1 MNNKFSIQD
10 KVIAITGGA
19 GVLGGSMSK
28 YLVQNGA
35 KVVVLD
41 YNQENTDDRIAELNS
56 ITPNSACGYT
66 ADVLDEKLLIEI
78 AGKIKKKEG
87 RLDGLINA
95 AGGNMPGATVD
106 PDQTIFD
113 ISAGDLRKVLDLNL
127 MGSVL
132 PSLTLGKIMAEQG
145 SGVIINISSMASTQ
159 AITRVLGYSMA
170 KSGIEIF
177 TKWMAME
184 MAMKFS
190 DKIRVNALAPGFF
203 IGNQNRRLLTNEDG
217 SYTERGEIVIRKT
230 PMKRFGD
237 ASELNGTVH
246 YLLSEAA
253 SFVTGT
259 IVPVDGG
266 FSSFS
271 GV

>member
-1 MNNKFSIQD
+1 MNNKFPIEN
-10 KVIAITGGA
+10 KIIAITGGA
-19 GVLGGSMSK
+19 GVLGGSMAK
-28 YLVQNGA
+28 YLVRNAA
-35 KVVVLD
+35 KVIVLD
-41 YNQENTDDRIAELNS
+41 RDEHATRKRVNEINEIEPGSASGYKVDVLNEEMLKDIAE
-56 ITPNSACGYT
+56 
-66 ADVLDEKLLIEI
+66 EI
-78 AGKIKKKEG
+78 LQKEG
-87 RLDGLINA
+87 KLDGLINA
-95 AGGNMPGATVD
+95 AGGNIPGATVN

-113 ISAGDLRKVLDLNL
+113 ISVGDLKKVLDLNL

-132 PSLTLGKIMAEQG
+132 PSLTLGKLMADQN
-145 SGVIINISSMASTQ
+145 SGVIINISSMASSQ

-190 DKIRVNALAPGFF
+190 NKIRVNALAPGFF
-203 IGNQNRRLLTNEDG
+203 IGNQNRRLLTHEDG
-217 SYTERGEIVIRKT
+217 SFTERGEIVINKT
-230 PMKRFGD
+230 PMRRFGD

-253 SFVTGT
+253 SFVTGS

-266 FSSFS
+266 FSSYS

>member
-1 MNNKFSIQD
+1 
-10 KVIAITGGA
+10 
-19 GVLGGSMSK
+19 
-28 YLVQNGA
+28 
-35 KVVVLD
+35 
-41 YNQENTDDRIAELNS
+41 
-56 ITPNSACGYT
+56 
-66 ADVLDEKLLIEI
+66 
-78 AGKIKKKEG
+78 
-87 RLDGLINA
+87 LDGLINA
-95 AGGNMPGATVD
+95 AGGNMPGATVN

-113 ISAGDLRKVLDLNL
+113 ISTGDLKKVLDLNL
-127 MGSVL
+127 MGSVM
-132 PSLTLGKIMAEQG
+132 PSLALGKIMAEQG

-184 MAMKFS
+184 MAMKFN
-190 DKIRVNALAPGFF
+190 DKIRINALAPGFF
-203 IGNQNRRLLTNEDG
+203 IGNQNRKLLINEDG
-217 SYTERGEIVIRKT
+217 SYTERGKTVIKKT

-246 YLLSEAA
+246 YLLSDAA

>member
-1 MNNKFSIQD
+1 MNNNFSIKN
-10 KVIAITGGA
+10 KVIAITGGG
-19 GVLGGSMSK
+19 GVLGGSMAK
-28 YLVQNGA
+28 YLVQNEA
-35 KVVVLD
+35 KVIILAH
-41 YNQENTDDRIAELNS
+41 NPKNTEKRVKELNA
-56 ITPNSACGYT
+56 IMPNSASGYT
-66 ADVLDEKLLIEI
+66 ADVLDEELLAEI
-78 AGKIKKKEG
+78 ATKIIEKEG

-95 AGGNMPGATVD
+95 AGGNMPGATVN

-113 ISAGDLRKVLDLNL
+113 ISTGDLKKVLDLNL
-127 MGSVL
+127 MGSVM
-132 PSLTLGKIMAEQG
+132 PSLALGKIMAEQG

-184 MAMKFS
+184 MAMKFN
-190 DKIRVNALAPGFF
+190 DKIRINALAPGFF
-203 IGNQNRRLLTNEDG
+203 IGNQNRKLLINEDG
-217 SYTERGEIVIRKT
+217 SYTERGKTVIRKT

-246 YLLSEAA
+246 YLLSDAA

>member
-1 MNNKFSIQD
+1 MNEKFSIKD

-19 GVLGGSMSK
+19 GVLGGSIAS

-35 KVVVLD
+35 AVIILGH
-41 YNQENTDDRIAELNS
+41 NQENNQKRVDALNA
-56 ITPNSACGYT
+56 IVTNSAIGYEV
-66 ADVLDEKLLIEI
+66 DVLDESLLTEI
-78 AGKIKKKEG
+78 ANAIFDKFG

-95 AGGNMPGATVD
+95 AGGNMPGATVN

-113 ISAGDLRKVLDLNL
+113 ISVSDLKKVIDLNL
-127 MGSVL
+127 LGSVL
-132 PSLTLGKIMAEQG
+132 PSLTLGKVMVKQG
-145 SGVIINISSMASTQ
+145 SGVIINISSMASNQ

-170 KSGIEIF
+170 KAGIEIF
-177 TKWMAME
+177 TKWMALE
-184 MAMKFS
+184 LATKFN
-190 DKIRVNALAPGFF
+190 DKLRVNALAPGFF

-217 SYTERGEIVIRKT
+217 SFTERGNTVINKT

-246 YLLSEAA
+246 YLLSDAS

>member
-1 MNNKFSIQD
+1 MENKFSIKN

-19 GVLGGSMSK
+19 GVLGGSMAK

-35 KVVVLD
+35 KVIVLD
-41 YNQENTDDRIAELNS
+41 LDPESTQQRVDELNT
-56 ITPNSACGYT
+56 ITPDSASGFKV
-66 ADVLDEKLLIEI
+66 DVLDEGLLLDVADKIFEEE
-78 AGKIKKKEG
+78 GK
-87 RLDGLINA
+87 LDGLINA
-95 AGGNMPGATVD
+95 AGGNMPGATVN

-113 ISAGDLRKVLDLNL
+113 ISIGDLRKVLDLNL

-132 PSLTLGKIMAEQG
+132 PSLTLGKLMANQH

-217 SYTERGEIVIRKT
+217 SFTERGNRVIRKT
-230 PMKRFGD
+230 PMGRFGD

-246 YLLSEAA
+246 YLLSDAA
-253 SFVTGT
+253 SFVTGS

>member
-1 MNNKFSIQD
+1 MNQKFSIKN

-19 GVLGGSMSK
+19 GVLGGSMAD

-35 KVVVLD
+35 KVIIIGH
-41 YNQENTDDRIAELNS
+41 NRENNLQRIGELN
-56 ITPNSACGYT
+56 TMVANSATSYE
-66 ADVLDEKLLIEI
+66 ADVLDEKLLIKISEKI
-78 AGKIKKKEG
+78 IKKHG

-95 AGGNMPGATVD
+95 AGGNMPGATVN

-113 ISAGDLRKVLDLNL
+113 VSVNDLKKVIDLNL
-127 MGSVL
+127 LGSVL
-132 PSLTLGKIMAEQG
+132 PSLILGKKMAEQG
-145 SGVIINISSMASTQ
+145 SGVIINISSMASKQ

-170 KSGIEIF
+170 KAGIEIF
-177 TKWMAME
+177 TKWLATE
-184 MAMKFS
+184 LATKFN
-190 DKIRVNALAPGFF
+190 DKLRVNAIAPGFF
-203 IGNQNRRLLTNEDG
+203 IGNQNRRLLTNDDG
-217 SYTERGEIVIRKT
+217 SHTERGNTVINKT

-246 YLLSEAA
+246 YLLSDAA

-259 IVPVDGG
+259 IIPVDGG